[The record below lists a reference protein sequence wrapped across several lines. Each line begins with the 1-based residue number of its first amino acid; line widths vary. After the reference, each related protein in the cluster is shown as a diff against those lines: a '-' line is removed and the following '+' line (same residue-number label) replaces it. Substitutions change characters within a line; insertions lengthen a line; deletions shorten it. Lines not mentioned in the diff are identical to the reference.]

1 MHHYVTLFDSHYLTR
16 GLVLY
21 RSMLRYAGD
30 FRLWIICF
38 DKRAYDLLRALDLEC
53 AELIPLEEFED
64 EELLRVKPNRTLQE
78 YCWTSTPSVIR
89 YVLRY
94 NPSIDALTY
103 LDADL
108 MFFASPEP
116 IFEEAQDAS
125 ILLTEH
131 RYHPRFDSS
140 AERGIYNIQCM
151 MFCRN
156 AEGLNAL
163 EWWRERCL
171 EWCFARV
178 EDGKF
183 GDQKYLDNWPERFSG
198 VRILQHP
205 GAGLAPWN
213 VGNYRLQKAGE
224 QVCVENAPLIF
235 YHFHNFKLY
244 FNRIAYLY
252 SKYPLTPN
260 LRKWIYRPYILEIQR
275 ARHDLQ
281 KVMQNLSQNTNSPK
295 KTFRIPEFFKR
306 PILWYRLASDVC
318 QGRYTIFF

>member
-1 MHHYVTLFDSHYLTR
+1 MRHYVTLFDSNYLTR

-21 RSMLRYAGD
+21 RSLLRHAGN

-38 DKRAYDLLRALDLEC
+38 DTHTYKLLHALNLAHVET
-53 AELIPLEEFED
+53 IPLEEFED
-64 EELLRVKPNRTLQE
+64 DELLRVKPSRTLQE

-89 YVLRY
+89 YVLKQ
-94 NPSIDALTY
+94 NPAIDTLTY

-116 IFEEAQDAS
+116 IFKEAQEAS

-131 RYHPRFDSS
+131 RYHPQFDSS

-151 MFCRN
+151 MFHRDSD
-156 AEGLNAL
+156 GLNAL
-163 EWWRERCL
+163 EWWRKRCL

-183 GDQKYLDNWPERFSG
+183 GDQKYLDDWPERFSG
-198 VRILQHP
+198 VHILKHI

-213 VGNYRLQKAGE
+213 VGNYRLQQVDE
-224 QVCVENAPLIF
+224 QIYVEDTPLIF

-244 FNRIAYLY
+244 FNHIAYLY
-252 SKYPLTPN
+252 SAFPLTSN
-260 LRKWIYRPYILEIQR
+260 LREWIYRPYILEIQR
-275 ARHDLQ
+275 AQQELQ
-281 KVMQNLSQNTNSPK
+281 KIRREFPAEMVPSK
-295 KTFRIPEFFKR
+295 KTFRIPTFFKQ
-306 PILWYRLASDVC
+306 PILWYRFVLDVW
-318 QGRYTIFF
+318 QGRYTIYR